1 VHFQDG
7 FLFQFAKLAG
17 PFWSSENK
25 SAIRLDTVFLTVLTV
40 LQIYMAV
47 VITEW
52 NADLFDALE
61 QHSMSGI
68 VAQIGVLILIF
79 IGSIGVTTLHLIVKR
94 RLLIGWRL
102 WLTEKVVAKWM
113 HKGRHYQVTFMAKNN
128 HDNPDGRIAEDIRIA
143 TEEAIALAH
152 SLFYSLLLLGS
163 FTKILW
169 TLSGTVEFNL
179 GVFSLT
185 VTGYLVWIAIIYSI
199 CASVLGWLMG
209 KSLTE
214 ATNVRQTEE
223 ANYRHELIK
232 AQENSQSIAL
242 IHGENNEQKRFLN
255 AFQAIIETYAQ
266 QTAAWKQIQIFSS
279 GYSVVSMALPILVAA
294 PRYIVGAITLGT
306 LMQSVQAFQHMV
318 SALSWPANN
327 MAGIANWRASVERV
341 LVLVKALDELDHDI
355 SCLNSHQICT
365 DKADKSTI
373 KFDNV
378 SIADLEG
385 QTISLAI
392 NTEIK
397 AGERVLISGQA
408 STGAKLFQAIEGL
421 WPWGTGHIQVPCNER
436 LFFMSPQPYLPT
448 GSLFEAI
455 CYPKATS
462 AFKRTDLEKLLRQV
476 GLKDLIK
483 QLDQVES
490 WEKLLSREQ
499 QQRLGLAR
507 VLLYQPKWI
516 FIQEAL
522 DSLTPEG
529 ETQMMEL
536 LIKELPDAAI
546 LSISNQP
553 TVEAFHQRKLK
564 I

>member
-1 VHFQDG
+1 MHFRDG
-7 FLFQFAKLAG
+7 FLFQFAQLAG

-47 VITEW
+47 IITEW

-61 QHSMSGI
+61 QHSMQGI
-68 VAQIGVLILIF
+68 IAQIGMLILIF

-113 HKGRHYQVTFMAKNN
+113 HKGQHYQVTFMAKNN

-169 TLSGTVEFNL
+169 TLSGTAEFNL
-179 GVFSLT
+179 GLFSLT

-242 IHGENNEQKRFLN
+242 IHGEDNEQKRFLN
-255 AFQAIIETYAQ
+255 SFQAIIKTYAQ

-341 LVLVKALDELDHDI
+341 LGLVKALDELDHDI
-355 SCLNSHQICT
+355 SCLNSHQICVGKV
-365 DKADKSTI
+365 DKPLI
-373 KFDNV
+373 RFENV

-385 QTISLAI
+385 QTISLVA

-408 STGAKLFQAIEGL
+408 STGAKLFQAIAGL
-421 WPWGTGHIQVPCNER
+421 WPWGTGHIQVPGNER

-448 GSLFEAI
+448 GSLFDAI

-462 AFKRTDLEKLLRQV
+462 VFKRTDLEKLLRQV

-507 VLLYQPKWI
+507 VLLYRPKWL

-536 LIKELPDAAI
+536 LIKELPDATI

-553 TVEAFHQRKLK
+553 TVEDFHQRRLK